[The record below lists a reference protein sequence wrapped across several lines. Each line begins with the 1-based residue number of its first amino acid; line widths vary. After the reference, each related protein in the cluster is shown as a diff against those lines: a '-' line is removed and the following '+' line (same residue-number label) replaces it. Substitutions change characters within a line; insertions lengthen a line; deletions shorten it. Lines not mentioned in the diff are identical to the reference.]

1 MDEAWFLKIYV
12 NLLMILNALAIES
25 ILFLIFN
32 IFNNLPETW
41 YICVC
46 VCRTKSYCIKA
57 LIIFLRK
64 KKKEE
69 EILVNDQI
77 ISNPYV
83 TFKNIIIRF
92 KTDFYTKTPI
102 PHNFSNQIQYE
113 MNELNQP
120 VDQLLSLFLSVK
132 MHK

>member
-32 IFNNLPETW
+32 IFNKLPETW
-41 YICVC
+41 DICVC
-46 VCRTKSYCIKA
+46 VCRTKYYCIKA
-57 LIIFLRK
+57 LIIFLRKK

-92 KTDFYTKTPI
+92 KTDFYT
-102 PHNFSNQIQYE
+102 
-113 MNELNQP
+113 
-120 VDQLLSLFLSVK
+120 
-132 MHK
+132 